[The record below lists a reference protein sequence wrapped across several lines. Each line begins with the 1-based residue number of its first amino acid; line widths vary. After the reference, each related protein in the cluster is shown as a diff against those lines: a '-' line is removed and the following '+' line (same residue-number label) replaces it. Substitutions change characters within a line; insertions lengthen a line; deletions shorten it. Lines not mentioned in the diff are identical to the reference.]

1 MLAARITGV
10 DAADPLAGLSV
21 GEHPQPAPEEGWSV
35 VRVRAASINHHD
47 LWSLRGAAGLRGAPL
62 PRVLGSDAA
71 GVDEH
76 GREVILHS
84 LVNDPSWPGE
94 ESLDPHVSMLSD
106 FYDGTL
112 AEWVVAP
119 TVNLIDKPPSLSF
132 EHAACLPTA
141 WLTAYRMLFV
151 LAEAT
156 PDTTILV
163 QGGGGGL
170 ATAAIM
176 LARAAGVRVWVT
188 SRSAQKRARAIELGA
203 ERAFAPGARLPE
215 RVDAV
220 LESVGAATWEHSTK
234 AVKPGGTIVVAGVTS
249 GNHPPLDLERV
260 FMAKLRIL
268 GTTMGTREELE
279 RLVRFCAEEGI
290 RPPVHQVMPL
300 AQARQGF
307 AAMLGG
313 ELFGKVVLRP

>member
-1 MLAARITGV
+1 MLAVKITGV
-10 DAADPLAGLSV
+10 DADDPLAALSV
-21 GEHPQPAPEEGWSV
+21 GEHPRPAADEGWSL
-35 VRVRAASINHHD
+35 VRVRAASVNHHD
-47 LWSLRGAAGLRGAPL
+47 LWSLRGAAGLRNAPL

-71 GVDEH
+71 GVDEA

-84 LVNDPSWPGE
+84 LVNDPSWQGE
-94 ESLDPHVSMLSD
+94 EILDPRVSMLSD

-119 TVNLIDKPPSLSF
+119 TRNLIAKPPSLSF
-132 EHAACLPTA
+132 EEAACLPTA

-151 LAEAT
+151 LAGAT
-156 PDTTILV
+156 AGTTVLV

-176 LARAAGVRVWVT
+176 LGTAAGVRVWVT
-188 SRSAQKRARAIELGA
+188 SRSEEKRARAIDVGA
-203 ERAFAPGARLPE
+203 EEAFEPGARLPE

-234 AVKPGGTIVVAGVTS
+234 AVRPGGAIVVAGMTS

-268 GTTMGTREELE
+268 GTTMGTHEELE
-279 RLVRFCAEEGI
+279 QLVRFCAEHRI
-290 RPPVHQVMPL
+290 QPPIHQVMPL
-300 AQARQGF
+300 AEARQGF
-307 AAMLGG
+307 AAMMSG